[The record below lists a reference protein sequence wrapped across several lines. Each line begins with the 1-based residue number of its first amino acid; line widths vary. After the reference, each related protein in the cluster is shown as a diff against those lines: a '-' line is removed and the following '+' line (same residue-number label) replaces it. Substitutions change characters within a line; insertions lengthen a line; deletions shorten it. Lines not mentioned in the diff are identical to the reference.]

1 MKTFLAALIVVAVL
15 FGFGGWAFE
24 DAGIGIAAAQ
34 TGPPPDCSNGDCPP
48 PPPDCSN
55 GDCPPPPPDC
65 SNGDCP
71 PPEPGESCCCV
82 GDNQPG
88 DIRVCCCRSGTLD
101 TMTCRQ
107 SLVLDYGYPDNW
119 HQTLAEVTLDGRRPR
134 SCNAL
139 LENYCYPPVEEVC
152 AQKKGK
158 GCPKVVEALCNVLD
172 RVCRF
177 RFCGPEW
184 FPYDEPAP
192 DLAGCEWWDQI
203 YRCRFR

>member
-1 MKTFLAALIVVAVL
+1 
-15 FGFGGWAFE
+15 
-24 DAGIGIAAAQ
+24 
-34 TGPPPDCSNGDCPP
+34 
-48 PPPDCSN
+48 
-55 GDCPPPPPDC
+55 
-65 SNGDCP
+65 
-71 PPEPGESCCCV
+71 
-82 GDNQPG
+82 
-88 DIRVCCCRSGTLD
+88 
-101 TMTCRQ
+101 MTCRQ